1 MKILF
6 IGDLNLGNNP
16 QGGGQFKSRMLQ
28 RVYQEIPEVEFQV
41 IDTTGYKK
49 NFAILFKL
57 FYLVLFLPFDHIVLS
72 TSTKSADLFLHVIY
86 FFKRSVL
93 SKVTYNPQG
102 MFIEQAL
109 LNGLYNIKKYKS
121 LNIFYFESKRAVNV
135 FCEMGINAKY
145 YSNGKY
151 FDLEESYLKLKEA
164 PFTTL
169 NLVFISRICE
179 EKGVLLIF
187 DALEKL
193 QNRLNGVV
201 VSVDFYGPIAADFK
215 ETFESQLI
223 GNTHYC
229 GYLDMLNDLES
240 SYRKL
245 SNYDAMILPTHWKG
259 EGIAG
264 VFIDAFISGL
274 PILTTSWGVNEEI
287 ITNDVNGWIV
297 PPNDSD
303 SLVEKLMEI
312 TGDFDKLNQMK
323 IAAFEKRRNFH
334 ITKIQETL
342 INDVSA
348 N

>member
-6 IGDLNLGNNP
+6 IADLNLGNNP

-57 FYLVLFLPFDHIVLS
+57 FYLVLFRPFDHIVLS

-229 GYLDMLNDLES
+229 GYLDMLNDVES

-245 SNYDAMILPTHWKG
+245 SSYDAMILPTHWKG

>member
-6 IGDLNLGNNP
+6 IADLNLGNNP

-28 RVYQEIPEVEFQV
+28 RVYQEIPKVEFQV

-57 FYLVLFLPFDHIVLS
+57 FYLVLFRQFDHIILS
-72 TSTKSADLFLHVIY
+72 TSTKSADLFLHIIY
-86 FFKRSVL
+86 FLKRSVL
-93 SKVTYNPQG
+93 SKVIYNPQG

-109 LNGLYNIKKYKS
+109 LNGFYNIKKYKS
-121 LNIFYFESKRAVNV
+121 LNIFYFESKRAVDV
-135 FCEMGINAKY
+135 FCGMGLNAKY

-151 FDLEESYLKLKEA
+151 FELDKGYLKLKEA
-164 PFTTL
+164 PFKTL

-193 QNRLNGVV
+193 RNRMNGVT
-201 VSVDFYGPIAADFK
+201 VSVDFYGPIAKDFK

-223 GNTHYC
+223 ENTHYC
-229 GYLDMLNDLES
+229 GYLDMLNDVES

-245 SNYDAMILPTHWKG
+245 SSYDAMILPTHWKG

-274 PILTTSWGVNEEI
+274 PILTTAWGVNEEI
-287 ITNDVNGWIV
+287 VTNDLNGWIV
-297 PPNDSD
+297 PPIDSD
-303 SLVEKLMEI
+303 SLAEKLIEI

-323 IAAFEKRRNFH
+323 IAAFEKRRDFH
-334 ITKIQETL
+334 ITKIQQTL
-342 INDVSA
+342 INDVSI

>member
-6 IGDLNLGNNP
+6 IADLNLGNNP

-28 RVYQEIPEVEFQV
+28 RVYQEIPKVEFQV

-57 FYLVLFLPFDHIVLS
+57 FYLVLFRQFDHIVLS
-72 TSTKSADLFLHVIY
+72 TSTKSADLFLHIIY
-86 FFKRSVL
+86 FLKRSVL
-93 SKVTYNPQG
+93 SKVIYNPQG

-109 LNGLYNIKKYKS
+109 LHGVYNIKKYKS
-121 LNIFYFESKRAVNV
+121 LNVFYFESKRAVGI
-135 FCEMGINAKY
+135 FREMGINAKY

-151 FDLEESYLKLKEA
+151 FDMENHYLKLKEA
-164 PFTTL
+164 PFQTL

-179 EKGVLLIF
+179 DKGVLLIF

-193 QNRLNGVV
+193 RNRLNGVSI
-201 VSVDFYGPIAADFK
+201 SVDFYGPIANDFK

-223 GNTHYC
+223 ENTHYC
-229 GYLDMLNDLES
+229 GYLDMLNDVES

-245 SNYDAMILPTHWKG
+245 SSYDAMILPTHWKG

-264 VFIDAFISGL
+264 VFIDAYISGL
-274 PILTTSWGVNEEI
+274 PILTTAWGVNEEI
-287 ITNDVNGWIV
+287 ISNDVDGWIV

-303 SLVEKLMEI
+303 ALAEKLI
-312 TGDFDKLNQMK
+312 QIARDFDKLNQMK
-323 IAAFEKRRNFH
+323 RAAFEKRRNFH
-334 ITKIQETL
+334 ITNIQETL
-342 INDVSA
+342 INDVSTI
-348 N
+348 

>member
-1 MKILF
+1 
-6 IGDLNLGNNP
+6 
-16 QGGGQFKSRMLQ
+16 
-28 RVYQEIPEVEFQV
+28 
-41 IDTTGYKK
+41 
-49 NFAILFKL
+49 
-57 FYLVLFLPFDHIVLS
+57 
-72 TSTKSADLFLHVIY
+72 
-86 FFKRSVL
+86 VL